1 MIIKQSDSK
10 KTISLTNDLNRLLN
24 YLKSENNTL
33 IDSVVEDF
41 FKLGSLAEDR
51 INGMFFVIYWN
62 RFTNKTKIDF
72 EYDYDSRLDFT
83 PHEKDFVSWIPLLAS
98 NTTKIRSEAKLLKL
112 LNDKNNDKNLIYG
125 TPSFSDLKNNLE
137 QLKIFLK
144 QKITSKI
151 LRDQK
156 SIFNSKE
163 SGDWSFFFNKIEKGE
178 RYPIDILPL
187 NLQDELFWSKTELF
201 LGGSSSSIDKRF
213 YTNFYR
219 CRSNDLFL
227 IVNDV
232 LELHPPY
239 EHFEDQ
245 IVDLAISK
253 INDPNQS
260 PYSQNNLIQ
269 FINKLSVKN
278 PNFKTKIKDKFE
290 ILNENIDNYLEN
302 LEFNLYK
309 RYTSQT
315 SNNPYSM
322 IGNQFSETEK
332 IEAKK
337 ILGKR
342 IEEFL
347 GKNNHRPSN
356 YIHLLDTHSYT
367 SFTKKHQLVESFKN
381 LESLENAIYFAKNN
395 NRELIYSP
403 LCRNLDGLTN
413 INDGVYSTVEKL
425 LIKNNAKTTEFVKEE
440 LRSLLSSSFVY
451 FHDRLREHIHFVI
464 DVLETVEI

>member
-10 KTISLTNDLNRLLN
+10 KTLSLTNDLNRLLY

-41 FKLGSLAEDR
+41 FELMSSAENR
-51 INGMFFVIYWN
+51 ISGMFFVIYWN

-72 EYDYDSRLDFT
+72 EYDYDSRLDFN

-125 TPSFSDLKNNLE
+125 IASFSDLKKNLE
-137 QLKIFLK
+137 QLKIFLT

-156 SIFNSKE
+156 SIFNSKQ

-187 NLQDELFWSKTELF
+187 NLQNELFWSKTELF
-201 LGGSSSSIDKRF
+201 LGGSNSCIDKRF
-213 YTNFYR
+213 YTNSYR
-219 CRSNDLFL
+219 CRGNDSFL
-227 IVNDV
+227 IVNEA
-232 LELHPPY
+232 LELKPPY
-239 EHFEDQ
+239 EYFENQ
-245 IVDLAISK
+245 IVDLAIFK
-253 INDPNQS
+253 IKESNQDH
-260 PYSQNNLIQ
+260 YAQNNLIQ

-278 PNFKTKIKDKFE
+278 PDLETKIKDKFE

-309 RYTSQT
+309 RYTSKT
-315 SNNPYSM
+315 PNNPYSM
-322 IGNQFSETEK
+322 IGNQFTETEK

-337 ILGKR
+337 ILGER

-347 GKNNHRPSN
+347 EKNNHRPSN

-381 LESLENAIYFAKNN
+381 LDSLENAIHFAKNN
-395 NRELIYSP
+395 NRTLIYSP
-403 LCRNLDGLTN
+403 LYRNLDGLTN

>member
-41 FKLGSLAEDR
+41 FGLRSSAENR
-51 INGMFFVIYWN
+51 ISGMFFVIYWN

-72 EYDYDSRLDFT
+72 EYDYDTKLDFN

-98 NTTKIRSEAKLLKL
+98 NTTKIRGEAKLLKL

-125 TPSFSDLKNNLE
+125 TASFSALKNNSE
-137 QLKIFLK
+137 QLKIFLT

-187 NLQDELFWSKTELF
+187 NLQNELFWSKTELF
-201 LGGSSSSIDKRF
+201 LGGSNSSIDRRF
-213 YTNFYR
+213 YTNYYR
-219 CRSNDLFL
+219 NNNSFL
-227 IVNDV
+227 IVNEV

-253 INDPNQS
+253 INEPNQN

-269 FINKLSVKN
+269 FINKLSIKN
-278 PNFKTKIKDKFE
+278 PVFKTKLKDKFE
-290 ILNENIDNYLEN
+290 ILNENIDNYIEN

-309 RYTSQT
+309 RYTNLA

-322 IGNQFSETEK
+322 IGDQFSETEK

-337 ILGKR
+337 ILKKR

-347 GKNNHRPSN
+347 EKNNHRPSN
-356 YIHLLDTHSYT
+356 YIQLLDTKSYT

-381 LESLENAIYFAKNN
+381 LDSLENAIYFAKNN
-395 NRELIYSP
+395 NRTLIYSP
-403 LCRNLDGLTN
+403 LYRNLEGLTN
-413 INDGVYSTVEKL
+413 INDGVYDTVEKL
-425 LIKNNAKTTEFVKEE
+425 LVKINAKTTEFVKEE

-451 FHDRLREHIHFVI
+451 FHDRFRKHIQFVI